1 MKWTKHHP
9 RMWMAAAGYF
19 LLAGILALIPDTAM
33 QTMVA
38 EDRLTSVT
46 ELMEGQTLVCLC
58 VIPAAMQ
65 FFLNRMT
72 RMRFLSFMPLL
83 LGAAALFLAEGFWIT
98 GDWERLASAFFLGL
112 FFIPSVCMS
121 LEILLEKLVE
131 LCFRKIRNT

>member
-19 LLAGILALIPDTAM
+19 LVAGILALIPDTAM

-46 ELMEGQTLVCLC
+46 ELMEGKTLVWLC
-58 VIPAAMQ
+58 VIPAAIQ

-83 LGAAALFLAEGFWIT
+83 LGAAALFLAEGFWIA

>member
-1 MKWTKHHP
+1 MEWISKHP
-9 RMWMAAAGYF
+9 RLWMAAAGYF
-19 LLAGILALIPDTAM
+19 LVAGILALIPDTAM

-46 ELMEGQTLVCLC
+46 ELMEGKTLVCLC
-58 VIPAAMQ
+58 VIPTAIQ

-72 RMRFLSFMPLL
+72 RMRFLAYIPLL
-83 LGAAALFLAEGFWIT
+83 LGAAVLFLAEGFWIA
-98 GDWERLASAFFLGL
+98 GDWERLASAFLLGL